1 MDQKE
6 ESDDKLTK
14 ILKEHAKLKADYK
27 ECKAYS
33 DVLDAEVQVLK
44 KDTREKDL
52 LVKNIK
58 TECANALLGKEQ
70 SSKTKMYDIENKVAD
85 LEYANQKYIV

>member
-1 MDQKE
+1 MTKIQKE
-6 ESDDKLTK
+6 
-14 ILKEHAKLKADYK
+14 IVKLKADYK
-27 ECKAYS
+27 ECKSYS

-44 KDTREKDL
+44 KDSRDKEI

-58 TECANALLGKEQ
+58 TECATALLGKEQ
-70 SSKTKMYDIENKVAD
+70 SSKTKMYDVENKVAD